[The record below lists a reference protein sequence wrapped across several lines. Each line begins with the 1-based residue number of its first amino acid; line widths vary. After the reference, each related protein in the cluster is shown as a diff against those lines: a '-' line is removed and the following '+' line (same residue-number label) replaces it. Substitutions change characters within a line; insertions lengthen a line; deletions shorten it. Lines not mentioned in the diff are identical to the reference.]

1 MLLIGGD
8 RVWKTDLVKLKLQKT
23 LQLYVCTS
31 FYSFLPNG
39 LKDISINISA
49 TLTHGGTKS
58 IESPTA
64 NLSRLKLQTSSISV
78 PVFTTIYQAVWTL
91 LV

>member
-1 MLLIGGD
+1 MVRNVLVWTSLHMLPIGGD
-8 RVWKTDLVKLKLQKT
+8 RVWKTDLVKLK

-49 TLTHGGTKS
+49 TVTHGGAKS
-58 IESPTA
+58 IEV
-64 NLSRLKLQTSSISV
+64 QTQI
-78 PVFTTIYQAVWTL
+78 
-91 LV
+91 